1 MNTMRDVLIS
11 ALCDRMAD
19 DDSIFFLSADL
30 GAPAL
35 DRLRGEFPDRF
46 INVGIA
52 EQSCINTAAG
62 LALEGFTVFAYGIAP
77 FISMRCFEQCRV
89 NLSLTSVVRPLNL
102 TVLGLGAGLSYDI
115 SGPSHHCLEDISIFR
130 TLPGIAVYSPS
141 SLDQARNLVGQVL
154 ATGGPSYVRLE
165 GKPAVESHGAAPDF
179 ETGFSVVRPG
189 TDATIIATGFMV
201 NNALEAAAQLDGTH
215 SVQVIDA
222 HRLDRLDQAALARAV
237 TGHAFVLTLEE
248 AFIGCGGL
256 DALVAHT
263 LELADTDMRLRRMGM
278 PRSYDYSNGD
288 RAFLHAANGIDAR
301 SVAQAALKLFGQVS

>member
-11 ALCDRMAD
+11 ALCDRMRD

-35 DRLRGEFPDRF
+35 DRLRCEFPARF

-62 LALEGFTVFAYGIAP
+62 LALEGFNVFAYGIAP

-89 NLSLTSVVRPLNL
+89 NLSLTNVVRRVNL
-102 TVLGLGAGLSYDI
+102 TILGLGAGLSYDI

-141 SLDQARNLVGQVL
+141 SLDHARSLVDQVL
-154 ATGGPSYVRLE
+154 GRGGPSYVRLE
-165 GKPAVESHGAAPDF
+165 GKPAIESHGAPPDF
-179 ETGFSVVRPG
+179 DAGFSVVRPG
-189 TDATIIATGFMV
+189 ADATIVATGFMV
-201 NNALEAAAQLDGTH
+201 NNALDAARELESVR

-222 HRLDRLDQAALARAV
+222 HRLDRLDQDALAASV
-237 TGHAFVLTLEE
+237 AGHAFVLTLEE

-263 LELADTDMRLRRMGM
+263 LELAGQDMRLRRMGM
-278 PRSYDYSNGD
+278 PRSYNYSNGD
-288 RAFLHAANGIDAR
+288 RVYLHAVNGIDAH
-301 SVAQAALKLFGQVS
+301 SVARAALGFFGE